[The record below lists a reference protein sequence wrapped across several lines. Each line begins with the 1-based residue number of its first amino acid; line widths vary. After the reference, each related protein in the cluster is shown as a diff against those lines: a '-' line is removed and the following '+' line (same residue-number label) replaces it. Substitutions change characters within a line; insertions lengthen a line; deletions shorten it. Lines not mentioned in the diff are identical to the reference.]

1 MKRWFFCG
9 FCLLILFGG
18 SAFAGDKMT
27 ITFKDGRTQS
37 IDINTILKIEYQVGQ
52 PSFSTSQFMDGNRFY
67 RIVSRDSNKCVDV
80 EGVRTDNGVNVS
92 QYDCHG
98 GKNQQW
104 KLIPR
109 GQDYYMI
116 VAAHSNKCLDVAGVG
131 THDGANIQQWEC
143 HGGDNQ
149 LWKIM
154 PKDSGYSLV
163 VAKHSNKCMD
173 VAGAGKH
180 NGANIHQWNCHYGNN
195 QQWKIE

>member
-1 MKRWFFCG
+1 MKKCFFG
-9 FCLLILFGG
+9 GLCLMILFSG

-37 IDINTILKIEYQVGQ
+37 IDINTILKIEYQAL
-52 PSFSTSQFMDGNRFY
+52 PTSSTSQITGDRFY

-80 EGVRTDNGVNVS
+80 EGVGTHNGVNVS

-109 GQDYYMI
+109 GQDYYMV
-116 VAAHSNKCLDVAGVG
+116 VAAHSNKCLDVGAVG
-131 THDGANIQQWEC
+131 THDGANIQQWDC

-149 LWKIM
+149 LWKIV
-154 PKDSGYSLV
+154 PTNSGYSLV

-173 VAGAGKH
+173 VAAAGKH
-180 NGANIHQWNCHYGNN
+180 NGANIQQWNCHHGSN